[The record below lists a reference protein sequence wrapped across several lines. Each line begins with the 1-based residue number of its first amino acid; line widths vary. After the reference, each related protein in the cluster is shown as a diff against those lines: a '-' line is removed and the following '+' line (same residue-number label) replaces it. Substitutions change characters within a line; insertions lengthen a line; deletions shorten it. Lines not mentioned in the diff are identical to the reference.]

1 MIDFRAIA
9 KIVISYYQYPE
20 ETAKKIRD
28 EMGWVREAARPSE
41 AAGGEAIG

>member
-1 MIDFRAIA
+1 MVDFREIA

-28 EMGWVREAARPSE
+28 KMGWVRETSKPAE